1 MAKEE
6 ESAVGASPTKE
17 ERKALKKARKKAA
30 KAAAE
35 AAAAIAATP
44 ATATSSKKSKKKRK
58 ADEAAGGGAAAAEGG
73 NEGNKEES
81 ATKVKKLKKTA
92 TAADSSE
99 PGSGKKK
106 KKKKKNKSKDKSAP
120 SSSAA
125 EDSVASASAAAAAA
139 GGAATGAGSKVHI
152 EGMKVTPLKD
162 FASSGMP
169 AEVMKYVTLRGWDKP
184 TLIQAH
190 CWPVLNAGR
199 DVIGIA
205 ETGSGKTL
213 GFSLPA
219 MSKIFKNMK
228 AGKKSEGPYMLVLAP
243 TRELALQSAEVIAEA
258 GGHCGIKSVCV
269 YGGVPKRD
277 QKIALGGGRGG
288 GCVQVVVATPG
299 RLKDLVGEGACDLS
313 KVTSLVLDEAD
324 RMLDLGFEQD
334 VRDIIG
340 YCAGPSK
347 RQTAMFSATWPKS
360 IRDLA
365 AEFLADPVKVTVGAD
380 DLTANYR
387 VEQHVEVVEERER
400 DGKLLRLLATC
411 HKSRKNRVLVF
422 ALYKREAARLEQF
435 LQRNNFDAVAVH
447 GDKGQ
452 ADRERALGQ
461 FKSKE
466 RPLMV
471 ATDVAAR
478 GLDIPDVE
486 YVINYSFP
494 LTIEDYI
501 HRIGRTGR
509 AGKKGVSHTYF
520 HQGDKARAGEL
531 VNVLQDANQSVP
543 EALTKFGTHVKK
555 KEHKLYGA
563 FAKDVDMD
571 RKATKTTFDDSD
583 DE

>member
-1 MAKEE
+1 
-6 ESAVGASPTKE
+6 
-17 ERKALKKARKKAA
+17 
-30 KAAAE
+30 
-35 AAAAIAATP
+35 
-44 ATATSSKKSKKKRK
+44 
-58 ADEAAGGGAAAAEGG
+58 
-73 NEGNKEES
+73 
-81 ATKVKKLKKTA
+81 
-92 TAADSSE
+92 
-99 PGSGKKK
+99 
-106 KKKKKNKSKDKSAP
+106 
-120 SSSAA
+120 
-125 EDSVASASAAAAAA
+125 
-139 GGAATGAGSKVHI
+139 
-152 EGMKVTPLKD
+152 
-162 FASSGMP
+162 
-169 AEVMKYVTLRGWDKP
+169 
-184 TLIQAH
+184 
-190 CWPVLNAGR
+190 
-199 DVIGIA
+199 
-205 ETGSGKTL
+205 
-213 GFSLPA
+213 
-219 MSKIFKNMK
+219 
-228 AGKKSEGPYMLVLAP
+228 
-243 TRELALQSAEVIAEA
+243 
-258 GGHCGIKSVCV
+258 
-269 YGGVPKRD
+269 
-277 QKIALGGGRGG
+277 
-288 GCVQVVVATPG
+288 
-299 RLKDLVGEGACDLS
+299 
-313 KVTSLVLDEAD
+313 
-324 RMLDLGFEQD
+324 MLDLGFEQD
-334 VRDIIG
+334 VRDIIS
-340 YCAGPSK
+340 YCAEAAN

-365 AEFLADPVKVTVGAD
+365 AEFLRNPVKVTVGAD

-411 HKSRKNRVLVF
+411 HKTRKNRVLVF

-435 LQRNNFDAVAVH
+435 LQRNNYDAVAVH

-571 RKATKTTFDDSD
+571 KKATKTTFDDSD